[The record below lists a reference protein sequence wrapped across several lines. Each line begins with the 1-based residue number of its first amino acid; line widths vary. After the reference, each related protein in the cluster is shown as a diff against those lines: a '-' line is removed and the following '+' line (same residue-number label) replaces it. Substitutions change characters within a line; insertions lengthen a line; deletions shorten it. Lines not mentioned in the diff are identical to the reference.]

1 MGKARVA
8 TDSTL
13 TAFAQLSAL
22 RLDCQRSYISI
33 MTSNHQYII
42 AEGTR
47 TISVKSEDVYD
58 GPDDAMYVGQVCVA
72 FKDGLCPGTL
82 ATFTAK
88 DNSMDV
94 YDEWLKRSRSYY
106 VMNDMSMLKDYKD
119 RPYIAG
125 WPYMKYYAEVPI
137 HTPSGFTLGSLCVI
151 DNRRKEGLDV
161 KGLAILEEISDC
173 IMDHLEL
180 STCRIQRNNAERMI
194 QALGQFVE
202 GKPSVRQWWMEAQAS
217 RGVEPGLKHLSIEK
231 RAEIELGT
239 SRGGHPTTGN
249 VVDLEKLLEPPK
261 LSSEI
266 EILDV
271 FQENASHR
279 RDSGFESTTSET
291 LLLPDASVEGSI
303 KGSSSATTAPSSNS
317 AQGLTSSNDAF
328 SGGDSVSDK
337 KLAPHSQSQL
347 EGMLSRATNLIREGI
362 GLDGVSFFDPRSSD
376 GLLLTEQTPVSQQ
389 GSWSDKR
396 QGIRQTST
404 PLHPVHTAP
413 SAIYQSQECLE
424 KYSRIMASSTR
435 EHPYPDPLGPQ
446 TMHLPESTLGDIMKL
461 FPRGGT
467 LLYDEKGFISGS
479 DSVFTWAST
488 TSQFIDNSIKST
500 STEHS
505 VAANQLRQFL
515 SGATSVLL
523 FPLWD
528 TERDKWFAYSMAWT
542 TDSNRVIQLQD
553 CAYLASFGNSIIA
566 ELSRFET
573 IAADQAKG
581 TFISS
586 ISHELRSPL
595 HGIMASLELLRETNS
610 DPISIDM
617 INTVESC
624 GSTLLETLDNL
635 LTFAKINR
643 ASATEAAIAG
653 TAQDHASLP
662 RVDLGSL
669 VEEITQMCMVGH
681 NFRQTVEKSNIGA
694 ILDSPGAGR
703 NPTVTVICDIAPGD
717 EWVFNTGAGI
727 WKRVLMNLLG
737 NSLKYTTSGYIHV
750 KLRREENISESSAI
764 ITDEAQKLQL
774 VPSSRSSAVIL
785 SVEDSG
791 RGISQDYL
799 THHLFKP
806 FYQEDPM
813 NPGNGLGLSIVSQL
827 VSSINGFTNVT
838 SELGVGTNVK
848 VSAVLNQ
855 DLGGNDRVSSSKSS
869 NFQNLRLGMFGL
881 DAVPDLDET
890 PSGILT
896 PEARSILAIRST
908 LEGYAAS
915 LGISV
920 STMTTTALVTVD
932 IVITTEAHFQ
942 SLRSSVGRPVI
953 VLGGKPAL
961 HYSANRQTDGEN
973 SHVVILPQP

>member
-1 MGKARVA
+1 
-8 TDSTL
+8 
-13 TAFAQLSAL
+13 
-22 RLDCQRSYISI
+22 
-33 MTSNHQYII
+33 MTSEYQYII
-42 AEGTR
+42 AESTR
-47 TISVKSEDVYD
+47 TISLKSEDVHD
-58 GPDDAMYVGQVCVA
+58 GPDDAIFVGQMVVS
-72 FKDGLCPGTL
+72 FKDGVCPGTL
-82 ATFTAK
+82 ACFTAT
-88 DNSMDV
+88 DNSKDV
-94 YDEWLKRSRSYY
+94 YQEWLKTSRSYY
-106 VMNDMSMLKDYKD
+106 VMNDMSMLEEYKT
-119 RPYIAG
+119 RPWVAG

-137 HTPSGFTLGSLCVI
+137 RSPSGFTIGTLCVL
-151 DNRRKEGLDV
+151 DNRRKEGLDL
-161 KGLAILEEISDC
+161 KGLAILEEISYC
-173 IMDHLEL
+173 VMDHLEL
-180 STCRIQRNNAERMI
+180 CICRIQRNNAERMI

-239 SRGGHPTTGN
+239 SKGSLSTTGN
-249 VVDLEKLLEPPK
+249 VVEPQKLLGPPK

-266 EILDV
+266 ETLDV
-271 FQENASHR
+271 LQENVSPR
-279 RDSGFESTTSET
+279 RDSEGQISRLESTTSEV
-291 LLLPDASVEGSI
+291 LLFPDASIEGST

-317 AQGLTSSNDAF
+317 AQALTNLNDAA
-328 SGGDSVSDK
+328 SGGDSVSGK
-337 KLAPHSQSQL
+337 NLAPHSQAQL
-347 EGMLSRATNLIREGI
+347 ESMLSRATNLIREGI
-362 GLDGVSFFDPRSSD
+362 GLDGVSFLDPRSSD
-376 GLLLTEQTPVSQQ
+376 GLLLTEQNPLSEQ
-389 GSWSDKR
+389 GSWSEKR
-396 QGIRQTST
+396 QVLRRTSI
-404 PLHPVHTAP
+404 PLYPVHTAP
-413 SAIYQSQECLE
+413 SAIHQSQDLLE

-435 EHPYPDPLGPQ
+435 EHPYPDPLARQ
-446 TMHLPESTLGDIMKL
+446 TMHLPESTLGNIMKL
-461 FPRGGT
+461 FPRGGI
-467 LLYDEKGFISGS
+467 LRYDKNGFIGGS

-500 STEHS
+500 SPEHS
-505 VAANQLRQFL
+505 VAADQLRQIL
-515 SGATSVLL
+515 PGATSVLL

-528 TERDKWFAYSMAWT
+528 TDRDKWFAYSMAWT
-542 TDSNRVIQLQD
+542 ANSNRVIQLQD

-595 HGIMASLELLRETNS
+595 HGIMASLELLREINS

-643 ASATEAAIAG
+643 ASATEDRNPAIAG
-653 TAQDHASLP
+653 TTQDHTSLP
-662 RVDLGSL
+662 RVDLSAL

-681 NFRQTVEKSNIGA
+681 NFRQTVEKSNTGA

-703 NPTVTVICDIAPGD
+703 NPTVTVICDIAPRN
-717 EWVFNTGAGI
+717 EWVFNTGAGV

-737 NSLKYTTSGYIHV
+737 NSLKYTSSGYIHV
-750 KLRREENISESSAI
+750 RLRREETFSASST
-764 ITDEAQKLQL
+764 ITMDEAQRSHPVK
-774 VPSSRSSAVIL
+774 SSSSSVVIL

-813 NPGNGLGLSIVSQL
+813 NPGNGLGLSIVCQL
-827 VSSINGFTNVT
+827 VSSVNGFTNVT

-848 VSAVLNQ
+848 VSAVLDQYLDGNNQ
-855 DLGGNDRVSSSKSS
+855 LSSSTSS

-881 DAVPDLDET
+881 DAAPDLDET

-896 PEARSILAIRST
+896 PEARCILAIRST
-908 LEGYAAS
+908 LESYAKS

-932 IVITTEAHFQ
+932 IVLTTETHYQ
-942 SLRSSVGRPVI
+942 SLRGSVGRPLI

-961 HYSANRQTDGEN
+961 HYSANRQTDGKN
-973 SHVVILPQP
+973 GRVVVLSQP

>member
-1 MGKARVA
+1 
-8 TDSTL
+8 
-13 TAFAQLSAL
+13 
-22 RLDCQRSYISI
+22 
-33 MTSNHQYII
+33 
-42 AEGTR
+42 
-47 TISVKSEDVYD
+47 
-58 GPDDAMYVGQVCVA
+58 
-72 FKDGLCPGTL
+72 
-82 ATFTAK
+82 
-88 DNSMDV
+88 
-94 YDEWLKRSRSYY
+94 
-106 VMNDMSMLKDYKD
+106 
-119 RPYIAG
+119 
-125 WPYMKYYAEVPI
+125 
-137 HTPSGFTLGSLCVI
+137 
-151 DNRRKEGLDV
+151 
-161 KGLAILEEISDC
+161 
-173 IMDHLEL
+173 
-180 STCRIQRNNAERMI
+180 MI

-217 RGVEPGLKHLSIEK
+217 RGVEPGLKHLSIET

-239 SRGGHPTTGN
+239 SKGSLSIMGN
-249 VVDLEKLLEPPK
+249 LVGPQKLLGPSK

-266 EILDV
+266 KTLDV
-271 FQENASHR
+271 LQENASPR
-279 RDSGFESTTSET
+279 RDSEGQISRLQSTTSEVPPF
-291 LLLPDASVEGSI
+291 PDASIEGSI

-317 AQGLTSSNDAF
+317 AQVLTNLNDAV
-328 SGGDSVSDK
+328 SGGDSVSGK
-337 KLAPHSQSQL
+337 NLAPHSQSQL

-376 GLLLTEQTPVSQQ
+376 GLLLTEQHPLSEQ
-389 GSWSDKR
+389 GSWSEKR
-396 QGIRQTST
+396 QVLRRTST
-404 PLHPVHTAP
+404 PLYPVHTAP
-413 SAIYQSQECLE
+413 SDIHQSQDLLE
-424 KYSRIMASSTR
+424 NYSRIMASSTR
-435 EHPYPDPLGPQ
+435 EHPYPDPLARQ
-446 TMHLPESTLGDIMKL
+446 IMHLPESTLGNIMKL
-461 FPRGGT
+461 FPRGGI
-467 LLYDEKGFISGS
+467 LRYDKNGFTGGS

-500 STEHS
+500 SPEHS
-505 VAANQLRQFL
+505 VAADQLRQIL
-515 SGATSVLL
+515 PGATSVLL

-528 TERDKWFAYSMAWT
+528 TDRDKWFAYSMAWT
-542 TDSNRVIQLQD
+542 TNSNRVIQLQD

-595 HGIMASLELLRETNS
+595 HGIMASLELLREINS
-610 DPISIDM
+610 DPTSIDM

-643 ASATEAAIAG
+643 ASATEVRNTAIAG
-653 TAQDHASLP
+653 NTQDHTSLP
-662 RVDLGSL
+662 RVDLGAL

-681 NFRQTVEKSNIGA
+681 HFRQTVEKLNTGA
-694 ILDSPGAGR
+694 ILDSPSVGR
-703 NPTVTVICDIAPGD
+703 NPTVTVICDIAPRD
-717 EWVFNTGAGI
+717 EWDFNTGAGV

-737 NSLKYTTSGYIHV
+737 NSLKYTSSGYIHV
-750 KLRREENISESSAI
+750 RLRREETFSASSKI
-764 ITDEAQKLQL
+764 IADEAQKSHP
-774 VPSSRSSAVIL
+774 VKSSSSSAVIL

-806 FYQEDPM
+806 FYQEDSM

-827 VSSINGFTNVT
+827 VSSVNGFTDVT

-848 VSAVLNQ
+848 VSAVLDQ
-855 DLGGNDRVSSSKSS
+855 YLDGNDQVSSSTSS

-881 DAVPDLDET
+881 DAAPDLDET

-896 PEARSILAIRST
+896 PEARCILAIRST
-908 LEGYAAS
+908 LESYAKS

-932 IVITTEAHFQ
+932 IVLTTEAHYQ
-942 SLRSSVGRPVI
+942 SLRGSVGRPLI

-973 SHVVILPQP
+973 GRMVILSQP